1 VDTSSERL
9 ACLILGRNLGDIVVQ
24 SGFVKRLVAANYAQ
38 RYLIWTRP
46 QLAFLFKNMQDCT
59 VVCSQFPVGTAK
71 QFFTIGEA
79 LRFLKAVRAI
89 RRQRPSVSLDFV
101 GDLRERLFSRLIG
114 SPHHLHIGWMPDHPY
129 ARLVR
134 NPLGP
139 GHPFVT
145 ISAHTQNVYD
155 AYEQFVDALVPARN
169 DRQQLARPSRNASAR
184 LHGLKIGIH
193 PFASQPSKL
202 WPNENWQHLTRE
214 LLSQGASVTAFGA
227 PHERP
232 ALQSMFAQF
241 GAVVFFTSSL
251 ENFADEVSNFDVIV
265 GLDSFSVHMAHRQ
278 GVRSVTIN
286 AGTPGSLWAVPSGVT
301 LSSSGG
307 CAYYPCYNV
316 AQCRQTPYEFACV
329 KSILPKQVIDAITIH
344 GEIPVA
350 LTRR

>member
-1 VDTSSERL
+1 MGNSSERL

-24 SGFVKRLVAANYAQ
+24 SGFVNRLVAANYAQ

-46 QLAFLFKNMQDCT
+46 QLAFLFKNMRDCT
-59 VVCSQFPVGTAK
+59 VVCSQFPVGTTK

-79 LRFLKAVRAI
+79 LRFIKAVRAI

-114 SPHHLHIGWMPDHPY
+114 SPHHFHIGWMPGHPY
-129 ARLVR
+129 ARLIR

-145 ISAHTQNVYD
+145 ISTGTQNVYA
-155 AYEQFVDALVPARN
+155 AYEQFVDALVPRQN
-169 DRQQLARPSRNASAR
+169 YRQQMARHSRNASAS

-193 PFASQPSKL
+193 PFASQPSKI
-202 WPNENWQHLTRE
+202 WPTENWQRLTRE
-214 LLSQGASVTAFGA
+214 LLSQGACVTAFGA
-227 PHERP
+227 PHER
-232 ALQSMFAQF
+232 LTLVSMFAPF
-241 GAVVFFTSSL
+241 GGAVSFFTSSL
-251 ENFADEVSNFDVIV
+251 VSFADAVSNFYVIV

-286 AGTPGSLWAVPSGVT
+286 AGTPAPLWAVPSGVT
-301 LSSSGG
+301 LSGSGG

-316 AQCRQTPYEFACV
+316 AQCRQTPHEFACV
-329 KSILPKQVIDAITIH
+329 KSISPKQVIDAITIQ
-344 GEIPVA
+344 GEIPIAQEV
-350 LTRR
+350 